1 VSRHLLAATVL
12 AGAAVS
18 VLAGCSASGSAGT
31 PQVSQWNGTGAASS
45 ANAVASATG
54 AAQGSRSGNGSSG
67 NGSSG
72 SGSGAGATST
82 SNSYVAPRSI
92 TFPVTVGDTWVYQ
105 TSAGGVT
112 GRSTDR
118 IISSGPTS
126 AGYQVVMSQTTTAGG
141 AASYAEPVYT
151 FYPNGTAGFPVPD
164 ANGVSVQG
172 NGVTWPDAA
181 GLASGRAYHSAV
193 RISVDKAGAIEEQN
207 ADVTVQ
213 GAGTTT
219 VTVPAGTYRA
229 LVVTTTL
236 STSKDGVTTTVQ
248 VKTWLAANTGP
259 VKSVVVTQVG
269 GKIAVTTTSV
279 LLSFGRG
286 VSQADGS

>member
-1 VSRHLLAATVL
+1 
-12 AGAAVS
+12 
-18 VLAGCSASGSAGT
+18 
-31 PQVSQWNGTGAASS
+31 
-45 ANAVASATG
+45 
-54 AAQGSRSGNGSSG
+54 
-67 NGSSG
+67 
-72 SGSGAGATST
+72 
-82 SNSYVAPRSI
+82 
-92 TFPVTVGDTWVYQ
+92 
-105 TSAGGVT
+105 
-112 GRSTDR
+112 
-118 IISSGPTS
+118 
-126 AGYQVVMSQTTTAGG
+126 MSQTTTAGG

-151 FYPNGTAGFPVPD
+151 FYPDGTVGFPVPD
-164 ANGVSVQG
+164 ANGVSVEG

-181 GLASGRAYHSAV
+181 GLASGLAYHSTV
-193 RISVDKAGAIEEQN
+193 RISVDKAGAIEDQN

-229 LVVTTTL
+229 LVVTMTL

-269 GKIAVTTTSV
+269 GKIALTTTSV
-279 LLSFGRG
+279 LLSFDRG